1 MKKNEGIKAILSEGG
16 KYLFDISKL
25 IFGGVILAAIMRHDI
40 DSSILFIAGSVA
52 VIELII
58 FLGCVSAVALLIAV
72 WGAIQ
77 LHKMD

>member
-1 MKKNEGIKAILSEGG
+1 MK
-16 KYLFDISKL
+16 
-25 IFGGVILAAIMRHDI
+25 
-40 DSSILFIAGSVA
+40 
-52 VIELII
+52 LII

>member
-40 DSSILFIAGSVA
+40 DSYILFIAGSVA
-52 VIELII
+52 VIA
-58 FLGCVSAVALLIAV
+58 CLIAGGILIV
-72 WGAIQ
+72 LSKKGE
-77 LHKMD
+77 

>member
-1 MKKNEGIKAILSEGG
+1 MA
-16 KYLFDISKL
+16 
-25 IFGGVILAAIMRHDI
+25 
-40 DSSILFIAGSVA
+40 
-52 VIELII
+52 LII